1 MNQAEVTFLDQIEQR
16 NAAVEVVL
24 GDIDDEPQVVLDH
37 LLARDELAAA
47 CPTRPFELL
56 FGRKQRLGADFVE
69 VVLGDVVEQL
79 EFWLDRR
86 WLFLGLVQ
94 ECVFGRRL
102 GRILRHLVIGE
113 THFGVRF
120 AGHDQ
125 R

>member
-1 MNQAEVTFLDQIEQR
+1 MNSPLRAT
-16 NAAVEVVL
+16 
-24 GDIDDEPQVVLDH
+24 GP
-37 LLARDELAAA
+37 
-47 CPTRPFELL
+47 CKL
-56 FGRKQRLGADFVE
+56 FFGCEQRLGADFVE

-113 THFGVRF
+113 AHFGVRF